1 MRSKTRI
8 LLIAL
13 VSLILVLTVLKR
25 FTRESTAFSRKST
38 GFYVELPVHV
48 THSACGDGRQIVVE
62 ISNDNSLRVNRETM
76 SKESFAERLK
86 DLYRVR
92 VERVLFVKPDADVG
106 FQEVVGIID
115 VAKGAVTN
123 LYVSLLTPAAQKEP
137 CLVIKPPTSAPTR
150 SGPAR

>member
-1 MRSKTRI
+1 MRSTTRI
-8 LLIAL
+8 LLITL
-13 VSLILVLTVLKR
+13 VSLISVLTVLKR
-25 FTRESTAFSRKST
+25 FRRESAVFSRKST
-38 GFYVELPVHV
+38 GFYVQLPVHV
-48 THSACGDGRQIVVE
+48 THSGCGDGREIIVQ
-62 ISNDNSLRVNRETM
+62 ISNDDSLRVNGETVP
-76 SKESFAERLK
+76 KESFAEQLK

-92 VERVLFVKPDADVG
+92 VERVLFVKPDADVS

-137 CLVIKPPTSAPTR
+137 CLVIKPPTFAPTR